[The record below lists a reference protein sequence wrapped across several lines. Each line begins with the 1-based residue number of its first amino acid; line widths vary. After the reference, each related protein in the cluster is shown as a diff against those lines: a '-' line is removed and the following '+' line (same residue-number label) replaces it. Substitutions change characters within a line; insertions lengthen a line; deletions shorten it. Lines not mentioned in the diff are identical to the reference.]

1 MPKPAP
7 SGPPPVPASRGG
19 TVLLPATKF
28 FVRRIPLVAGQ
39 DAAAQAEL
47 ALETIGPFAPGQL
60 FHGHCPSADGTQA
73 LVFAAYRKNFT
84 ADDTARWNDADAV
97 LPGFVVLA
105 RQAAPA
111 SPEVWLHESGGSVA
125 AILWDGAGPVPAGV
139 LAREIGERAA
149 GAVGDELA
157 NEARQRLGAPT
168 ASVKNFQG
176 DPVAAPLE
184 KEGLALTLRD
194 RKAAFTPAELRA
206 MDVRDKADLAAQ
218 TGRRTRDRRLWF
230 AFAAAAA
237 LLAACVVGEVGLQ
250 ISRAVLGSQR
260 AKLQAGDDAVQRLR
274 QASDV
279 VTRLEQL
286 AGQSLRPFEMIALIN
301 AARPATLEFLRA
313 STSSTNP
320 RQLEIEAQT
329 GNAADPQA
337 YEQALGRV
345 AEVEKVELRDLRTSG
360 GRTTFLVAVTFKPG
374 FAGPGGAR

>member
-7 SGPPPVPASRGG
+7 SGPPPVPAPRGG

-60 FHGHCPSADGTQA
+60 YHGHCPSADGTQA
-73 LVFAAYRKNFT
+73 LVFAAYRKNFS
-84 ADDTARWNDADAV
+84 ADDTARWSDADAV

-111 SPEVWLHESGGSVA
+111 SAEVWLHESGGSVA

-149 GAVGDELA
+149 GAVADELA

-168 ASVKNFQG
+168 ASVKHFQG
-176 DPVAAPLE
+176 DPVAGPLE
-184 KEGLALTLRD
+184 KEGLALTLRE
-194 RKAAFTPAELRA
+194 RKAVFTPAELRA
-206 MDVRDKADLAAQ
+206 MDVRDKADQAAQ
-218 TGRRTRDRRLWF
+218 SGRRTRDRRLWF

-237 LLAACVVGEVGLQ
+237 LLVVCVVGEAGLQ
-250 ISRAVLGSQR
+250 ISKAVLGRQR
-260 AKLQAGDDAVQRLR
+260 AKLEAGDAAVQRLR

-286 AGQSLRPFEMIALIN
+286 AGQSLRPFEMIALLN
-301 AARPATLEFLRA
+301 DARPKTLEFVRA
-313 STSSTNP
+313 STASNNP

-337 YEQALGRV
+337 YEQALARV

-360 GRTTFLVAVTFKPG
+360 GRTTFLVAITFKPG
-374 FAGPGGAR
+374 FAGTGGAR

>member
-1 MPKPAP
+1 MPKPTP
-7 SGPPPVPASRGG
+7 SGPPPVPAARGG

-39 DAAAQAEL
+39 DPATQAGL

-60 FHGHCPSADGTQA
+60 YHGHCPSADGTQA

-84 ADDTARWNDADAV
+84 ADDTARWGDADAV

-105 RQAAPA
+105 RQPAPA
-111 SPEVWLHESGGSVA
+111 LPEVWLHESSGSVA
-125 AILWDGAGPVPAGV
+125 AILWDGQVSLPAGV

-149 GAVGDELA
+149 GAVADELA
-157 NEARQRLGAPT
+157 NEARQRLGVPS
-168 ASVKNFQG
+168 ASVKHFQG
-176 DPVAAPLE
+176 DPVASPLE
-184 KEGLALTLRD
+184 KEGLALSLRD
-194 RKAAFTPAELRA
+194 RKAAFAPAELRA

-230 AFAAAAA
+230 AFAAAAV
-237 LLAACVVGEVGLQ
+237 LLAACVVGEAGLQ
-250 ISRAVLGSQR
+250 ISKAVLGRQR
-260 AKLQAGDDAVQRLR
+260 ARLETGDAAVQRLR

-286 AGQSLRPFEMIALIN
+286 AGQSLRPFEMLALLN
-301 AARPATLEFLRA
+301 DARPKTLEFVRA
-313 STSSTNP
+313 SIASTNP

-337 YEQALGRV
+337 YEQALAGIP
-345 AEVEKVELRDLRTSG
+345 EVEKVELRNTQLSG
-360 GRTTFLVAVTFKPG
+360 GRTTFIVAVTFRPG
-374 FAGPGGAR
+374 FAGQGGAR

>member
-7 SGPPPVPASRGG
+7 SGPPPVPAARGG

-60 FHGHCPSADGTQA
+60 YHGHCPSADGAQA
-73 LVFAAYRKNFT
+73 LVFAAYRKNFP
-84 ADDTARWNDADAV
+84 ADDTARWSDADAV

-111 SPEVWLHESGGSVA
+111 SAEVWLHESGGSVA
-125 AILWDGAGPVPAGV
+125 AIIWDGQGSLPAGV
-139 LAREIGERAA
+139 LAREIGERAS
-149 GAVGDELA
+149 GAVADELT
-157 NEARQRLGAPT
+157 NEARQRLGAPS
-168 ASVKNFQG
+168 ASVKHFQG
-176 DPVAAPLE
+176 DPVASPLE
-184 KEGLALTLRD
+184 KEGLALSLRD
-194 RKAAFTPAELRA
+194 RKAAFAPAELRA

-230 AFAAAAA
+230 AFAAAAV
-237 LLAACVVGEVGLQ
+237 LLAVCVVGEAGLQ
-250 ISRAVLGSQR
+250 ISRAVLGRQR
-260 AKLQAGDDAVQRLR
+260 AKLESAEAGVQRLR

-286 AGQSLRPFEMIALIN
+286 AGQSLRPLEMMALIN
-301 AARPATLEFLRA
+301 AARPKTLEFIRA
-313 STSSTNP
+313 STASTNP

-337 YEQALGRV
+337 YEQALAGIP
-345 AEVEKVELRDLRTSG
+345 EVEKVELRNTQLSG
-360 GRTTFLVAVTFKPG
+360 GRTTFIVAVTFRPG
-374 FAGPGGAR
+374 FAGQGGAR

>member
-19 TVLLPATKF
+19 TVLLPAPKF

-60 FHGHCPSADGTQA
+60 YHGHCPSADGAQA
-73 LVFAAYRKNFT
+73 LVFAAYRKNFS
-84 ADDTARWNDADAV
+84 AEDTARWGDADAV
-97 LPGFVVLA
+97 LPAFVLWA
-105 RQAAPA
+105 RQTAPTA
-111 SPEVWLHESGGSVA
+111 PEVWLHECAGSVA
-125 AILWDGAGPVPAGV
+125 AILWDGAGALPAGV

-157 NEARQRLGAPT
+157 AEARVRLGAPT
-168 ASVKNFQG
+168 AGVKHFQG
-176 DPVAAPLE
+176 DPVAGPLE
-184 KEGLALTLRD
+184 KEGLALTLRE

-237 LLAACVVGEVGLQ
+237 LLAACVVGEAGLQ
-250 ISRAVLGSQR
+250 ISRAVLRSQR
-260 AKLQAGDDAVQRLR
+260 AKLAAGDAAVQRLR

-286 AGQSLRPFEMIALIN
+286 AGQSLRPLEMISLIN
-301 AARPATLEFLRA
+301 EARPKTLEFLRA
-313 STSSTNP
+313 STSSANP
-320 RQLEIEAQT
+320 RQLEIEVQT

-337 YEQALGRV
+337 YEQALANVR
-345 AEVEKVELRDLRTSG
+345 EVEKVELRDLRTSG
-360 GRTTFLVAVTFKPG
+360 GRTTFLVAITFKPG
-374 FAGPGGAR
+374 FAGQGGAR